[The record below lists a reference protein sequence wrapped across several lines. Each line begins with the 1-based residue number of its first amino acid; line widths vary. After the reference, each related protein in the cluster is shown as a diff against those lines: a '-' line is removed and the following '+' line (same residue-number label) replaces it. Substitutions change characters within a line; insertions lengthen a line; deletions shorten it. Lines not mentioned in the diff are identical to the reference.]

1 MDSLF
6 FFLSVWIAGVLS
18 FFSPCIFPLLPVYLG
33 VLLDQDESRTI
44 RIFGRQIAWYSLLK
58 TLSFILG
65 LSLVF
70 VLLGYGAGFIGHILY
85 TDWFRYVIGIAI
97 IIMGLHQMDI
107 INIKALQMQKSF
119 SFKNNRGNGLLAPFL
134 LGLTFS
140 FGWTPCIGPVL
151 SSVLALAASGG
162 QGAVQGGLLML
173 VYTFGLALPFLI
185 VAFASSL
192 IMAHFQ
198 KIKPYM
204 ILLKKIGGAL
214 IILMGI
220 LLMSGYL
227 NVLSSLFT

>member
-1 MDSLF
+1 MESLV
-6 FFLSVWIAGVLS
+6 FFLSVWVAGVLS

-33 VLLDQDESRTI
+33 VLLDQDQSRTI
-44 RIFGRQIAWYSLLK
+44 RIFGRNLAWYSLVK

-85 TDWFRYVIGIAI
+85 AVWFRYAIGLVIIV
-97 IIMGLHQMDI
+97 MGLHQMDI
-107 INIKALQMQKSF
+107 ITIKALHKQKTF
-119 SFKNNRGNGLLAPFL
+119 SFKANSGNGLLGPFL

-162 QGAVQGGLLML
+162 DGAVQGGLLML

-185 VAFASSL
+185 LAFASNIL
-192 IMAHFQ
+192 MAHFNT
-198 KIKPYM
+198 IKPYM
-204 ILLKKIGGAL
+204 LVLKKIGGAL
-214 IILMGI
+214 IVLMGI
-220 LLMSGYL
+220 LLMTGYL
-227 NVLSSLFT
+227 NALSSLFA